1 MFFFPFNPPRR
12 NQFMPDSDNSI
23 EVFNPGASGLQV
35 VEASVPA
42 NQDTNFFKLGGSLL
56 VGEPTTSQ
64 SLIQPEIGVYP
75 AGGITLQLLTLSW
88 LFQAHGEWIAT
99 ARATRGQSKQ
109 MNEHLWE
116 LMESIFVVHK
126 PIKNKAFMVIRVTEI
141 ICPLLI
147 LKNWRVFAPC

>member
-1 MFFFPFNPPRR
+1 
-12 NQFMPDSDNSI
+12 MPDSDNSI

-75 AGGITLQLLTLSW
+75 AGGITFQLLNIS
-88 LFQAHGEWIAT
+88 
-99 ARATRGQSKQ
+99 
-109 MNEHLWE
+109 
-116 LMESIFVVHK
+116 
-126 PIKNKAFMVIRVTEI
+126 
-141 ICPLLI
+141 
-147 LKNWRVFAPC
+147 